1 VEDLRRKAR
10 GQGTGRSLLQELL
23 ATARRFGCREARLN
37 TGWFMTDAHRLYCA
51 AGFEE
56 CAPDAESEVPA
67 YFDPRWKYGS
77 TCG

>member
-1 VEDLRRKAR
+1 
-10 GQGTGRSLLQELL
+10 
-23 ATARRFGCREARLN
+23 
-37 TGWFMTDAHRLYCA
+37 MTDAHRLYCA

-56 CAPDAESEVPA
+56 CAPYAESEVPA